1 MIDAFLV
8 TNIVTSL
15 LCAGVLVQTVR
26 LSRAVR
32 TLRQSGLVDVVQT
45 LEAATAASQQALSA
59 LGTVLA
65 TDGPTLD
72 AAVRDGRAVRDQLHA
87 LRDELSLMIDIG
99 NGVADRILA
108 AADTGKAARHPA
120 DAAVPLNGATAP
132 DRQPSPAPAESGAEG
147 DAPPKRA
154 TARLKDNDEAA
165 AHDTSGGEPPA
176 ASAAN
181 GAATDVAL
189 VEGTGS

>member
-1 MIDAFLV
+1 MIDAFLL

-45 LEAATAASQQALSA
+45 LEAATAASQQAWSA

-108 AADTGKAARHPA
+108 AADTGKAARRPA

-132 DRQPSPAPAESGAEG
+132 DRQPLPAPVESGG
-147 DAPPKRA
+147 DDDAPAKRA
-154 TARLKDNDEAA
+154 TARPAGNDEAA
-165 AHDTSGGEPPA
+165 ARDMSGGEQPLA
-176 ASAAN
+176 RAAN
-181 GAATDVAL
+181 GATTNVAL
-189 VEGTGS
+189 VEGAGS